1 MIDVWTP
8 PFPQPSS
15 CFFCTWNC
23 PLARLLHT
31 TYSILHL
38 RPQVSPGRAGL
49 VRRRG
54 LIGWAGGGTSD
65 DARSPGDCAA
75 GARDA
80 GAAERAGRKGSGLVA
95 GLGGVGGKRGTGTG
109 WRGGGEGRKEEG
121 RGWGGAGG
129 GEEGE
134 SDGVGG
140 EGRGGKRAE
149 GLDGE
154 GSMGDGGRLAAA
166 WSGPGRRVPLRTVSL
181 VNPLW
186 SSRGRGR
193 A

>member
-1 MIDVWTP
+1 MTDVWTP

-15 CFFCTWNC
+15 SFFCTWNC

-49 VRRRG
+49 VQRRG
-54 LIGWAGGGTSD
+54 LIGWSGGGTSD

-95 GLGGVGGKRGTGTG
+95 GLGGVGGKKGTGTG

-121 RGWGGAGG
+121 RGEGGVGRGG

-140 EGRGGKRAE
+140 EERGGARWEE
-149 GLDGE
+149 GG
-154 GSMGDGGRLAAA
+154 
-166 WSGPGRRVPLRTVSL
+166 GPGWGMGGALLRPGQGRVAA
-181 VNPLW
+181 
-186 SSRGRGR
+186 SR
-193 A
+193 